1 MSGQRDRYGRA
12 VVFRGVKMRRFAAR
26 CAAAASVAV
35 LVAGSGVAV
44 ASARA
49 PAGAVLSVPGAGAV
63 RIVRDEY
70 GMPHVF
76 ASTARALFYVEDTPS
91 PRTGCGSP
99 NKPERQNR

>member
-1 MSGQRDRYGRA
+1 MPGQRDRYGRA

-26 CAAAASVAV
+26 CAAAAAV
-35 LVAGSGVAV
+35 DCWLRVGG
-44 ASARA
+44 RGGRG
-49 PAGAVLSVPGAGAV
+49 PGIGQGVLSVPGAGAV

-76 ASTARALFYVEDTPS
+76 ASTARALFYGEDTPS

>member
-1 MSGQRDRYGRA
+1 MPGQRDRYGRA
-12 VVFRGVKMRRFAAR
+12 VVFRGVRMRRFAAR
-26 CAAAASVAV
+26 CAAAAAV
-35 LVAGSGVAV
+35 DCWLRGRGSRWPRPGI
-44 ASARA
+44 
-49 PAGAVLSVPGAGAV
+49 GQGVLSVPGAGAV

>member
-1 MSGQRDRYGRA
+1 
-12 VVFRGVKMRRFAAR
+12 
-26 CAAAASVAV
+26 
-35 LVAGSGVAV
+35 
-44 ASARA
+44 
-49 PAGAVLSVPGAGAV
+49 VLSVPGAGAV

-76 ASTARALFYVEDTPS
+76 ASTARALFYGEDTPS